1 MEGVLF
7 ELIFVQ
13 PSVLFG
19 RFCARNAFA
28 YKSVL
33 FYIAEIGASDCEW
46 WELEDGSW
54 LRLLSLSLPRR
65 HSDCGTN
72 KLWLTVLWTSQFV
85 RSAFEC
91 LWIPRQELQ
100 VERVLITRTVCAYMT
115 PLELIWHSKWYSS
128 SRWNSKWNSLP
139 LEKHFQIENT
149 RTHFENW
156 FAKTDLFGHFSERL
170 ALGTIW
176 NPFGQR
182 GWAGG
187 LDAYPVGWRTDLQ
200 FLTQNSEYDF
210 VFWDF
215 KAELRKPFNFFEFRC
230 SRCPRFPRFPSCTNQ
245 RNREHNWRRTKS
257 KRAKEIRSKETA
269 WDAWDGLTDRAGEL
283 DEWWGIEIGESRLNT
298 NKY

>member
-28 YKSVL
+28 YKSVFVL
-33 FYIAEIGASDCEW
+33 YRWNRSKRLRMMRTWGWFVASVV
-46 WELEDGSW
+46 LS
-54 LRLLSLSLPRR
+54 LSLSLSLPRR

-91 LWIPRQELQ
+91 LWMPRQELQ
-100 VERVLITRTVCAYMT
+100 VERVLIKRTVCAYMT

-230 SRCPRFPRFPSCTNQ
+230 SRCPRCPSCTN
-245 RNREHNWRRTKS
+245 
-257 KRAKEIRSKETA
+257 
-269 WDAWDGLTDRAGEL
+269 
-283 DEWWGIEIGESRLNT
+283 
-298 NKY
+298 